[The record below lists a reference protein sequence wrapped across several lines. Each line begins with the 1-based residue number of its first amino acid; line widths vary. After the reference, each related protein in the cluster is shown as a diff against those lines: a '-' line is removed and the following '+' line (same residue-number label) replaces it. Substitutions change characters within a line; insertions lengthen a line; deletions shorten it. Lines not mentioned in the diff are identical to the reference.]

1 MIDAESAVSVAIGLG
16 SIGIGMLGLAS
27 AHIFRTMKTPKETSA
42 ELSSAMTAG
51 FTDLRKE
58 LNEERAHRVGLALSN
73 ERLATEVKHLGEN
86 VGRLAVEVK
95 GLRDSQWTPQKQ
107 RRS

>member
-1 MIDAESAVSVAIGLG
+1 MIDEPSAVSLALGLGTIGLG
-16 SIGIGMLGLAS
+16 MISIAS
-27 AHIFRTMKTPKETSA
+27 AWIFRTVKTPKETSA
-42 ELSSAMTAG
+42 ELTQAMTSG
-51 FTDLRKE
+51 FADMRKE
-58 LNEERAHRVGLALSN
+58 LNDERQHRIGLAISN

-95 GLRDSQWTPQKQ
+95 GLRDSQWTPPKP